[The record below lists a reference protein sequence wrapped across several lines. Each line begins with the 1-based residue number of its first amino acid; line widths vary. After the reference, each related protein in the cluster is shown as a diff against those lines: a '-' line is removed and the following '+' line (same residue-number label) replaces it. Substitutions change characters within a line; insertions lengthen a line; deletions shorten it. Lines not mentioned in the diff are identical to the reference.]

1 MKHCDAV
8 GLRNFKT
15 ANYCTVG
22 IPKIRKLIN
31 KLANSVPFQS
41 NVSKLAGS
49 IEITRKRKYI
59 QLHRKPEKVLLHN
72 PNLMACLQ
80 PNNLNSGSIRETFFV
95 NSISPLHLV
104 NTSSRGDFMLDDT
117 YVFEVGGHSKTNK
130 QISGLPDSFLAVDDI
145 EIGSRNKIPL
155 WLFGFL
161 K

>member
-1 MKHCDAV
+1 MTLKQKKKYITASLKHCDAV

-72 PNLMACLQ
+72 PNLVLC
-80 PNNLNSGSIRETFFV
+80 PDKELN
-95 NSISPLHLV
+95 
-104 NTSSRGDFMLDDT
+104 
-117 YVFEVGGHSKTNK
+117 
-130 QISGLPDSFLAVDDI
+130 
-145 EIGSRNKIPL
+145 
-155 WLFGFL
+155 
-161 K
+161 